1 MNGIKAQ
8 IIDEAIKL
16 LELLEMCV
24 DDEFVSDI
32 ANAVYYNDAKA
43 LEYMEE
49 ELRS

>member
-16 LELLEMCV
+16 LELLETCD
-24 DDEFVSDI
+24 DDEFIDEIV
-32 ANAVYYNDAKA
+32 NAIYYNDVKA

-49 ELRS
+49 EL

>member
-1 MNGIKAQ
+1 MNGIKAK

-16 LELLEMCV
+16 LELLEMCD

-32 ANAVYYNDAKA
+32 VNAIYYNDVKA

-49 ELRS
+49 ELT